1 MRQNYSD
8 ILKKTLLHYI
18 DLEYCA
24 NGINDDVLILWEEL
38 GDECSEL
45 ISAQNGI
52 SSKDA
57 YALVYRMIKEK
68 VESFGTELEERLKE
82 EANAVSSKETEFLS
96 GLYGA
101 SLSVGAVSL
110 SKILFTPIDGRD
122 TLQSFVDRSKKNIL
136 RSYDTALRSGYMF
149 GQSSDSINEQTLRN
163 LKQPI
168 NGMSS
173 GIKTAIPSFAKQT
186 DRIVFLQNNLEV
198 TWVSTLDGRQ
208 CLLCTSLN
216 GTTYKNPSLVP
227 TYPAHSNCRCVI
239 IPSKEIGDKIPTYEE
254 YIESLSDEEQYHV
267 LGKNRYELYKNNQ
280 LTLRQFIN
288 NGRVLRLDELD
299 LPKNLSLKITGARS
313 EIVNKI
319 LKNDVYDNEKLAEK
333 YYQKIRDGD
342 NQDFITRIANN
353 SKKSYNDVEQIVKH
367 IFIENHH
374 FTDGSVRR
382 FEPDTNIIAALE
394 RLKTNEYTDK
404 DILLLNHELLEL
416 TYMKNKKYNVYE
428 IAHEMANLK
437 YDWSEALNENV
448 QKSN

>member
-52 SSKDA
+52 STKDA

-173 GIKTAIPSFAKQT
+173 GIKTVIPSFAKQT

-227 TYPAHSNCRCVI
+227 TYPAHNNCRCVI

-353 SKKSYNDVEQIVKH
+353 SKKSYDV
-367 IFIENHH
+367 FIK
-374 FTDGSVRR
+374 V
-382 FEPDTNIIAALE
+382 P
-394 RLKTNEYTDK
+394 
-404 DILLLNHELLEL
+404 
-416 TYMKNKKYNVYE
+416 
-428 IAHEMANLK
+428 
-437 YDWSEALNENV
+437 
-448 QKSN
+448 